1 MRGLRLLRERLFSIF
16 CGGTAGILLSFLPG
30 SHCALAQAPDPSP
43 ADAIVR
49 LIATDPDP
57 VGDRIPLIF
66 IHGLT
71 GNQVGREDSIAS
83 PNLAVWEPLVARL
96 RAADRDGVLRR
107 FKLYQFHYE
116 SHRHST
122 WELGRALRNALDREI
137 LADPD
142 FDREIVIIAHS
153 MGGLVAR
160 QYMNEHS
167 HNVGQFAGR
176 RGGERVRLLVTL
188 GTPHLG
194 SPFANG
200 PARNEVALAADLAD
214 GNLVDGWSA
223 AIAAAS
229 TLVHTSVDYQ
239 GGLRLDFEHVSWWE
253 PNRNDLRWDNQ
264 SLPFFPDKL
273 IDAENRDL
281 NTLNRGEQYAHRLV
295 AYYGTL
301 TETDQDYAAWLR
313 RLFPLGVGAGPRSPA
328 GVLVA
333 AGLTGKMRDQLVV
346 ASLILGHG
354 LRSREAKPFLA
365 NDGVVPVLSAALS
378 TKQIR
383 RMRCENYT
391 HEELRTG
398 EGGRS
403 CENGLTLAESL
414 LRRLREAAELAG
426 GGPVV
431 SRVEDLVDGADSGIA
446 PGQILALLGSSLGPA
461 ARAQTEMNAS
471 SVPVELS
478 GVRVLFGDH
487 PGGVLAAAPDRIIAI
502 APYEIAEADAVE
514 VRVEVNGFLSE
525 GRRIPVASANPRIL
539 VAPPGDWLA
548 RQESAGHALAWNDR
562 GASVNIASPAAPN
575 TVIGIA
581 VTGIGPLAGER
592 DGNRIAGDFQ
602 RVSPVLPVS
611 VTIGGLPADLVRVQT
626 IPSQPAA
633 ILMLVVR
640 VPSRLSGG
648 NHPVIVRAGNAA
660 SQEGVF
666 LSVAGSDPALS
677 IAEVSFEPAS
687 VVGGDSGRAVIR
699 LSRPVRTGETALI
712 RLRWDLPGVVF
723 FGDGPL
729 SSATLDLNLTTGA
742 SQAEVPF
749 MTRGVLQSRTV
760 NVSASLGS
768 QLITRQL
775 SITEGQ
781 AGLYLSQSSVVG
793 GSSVQATLRL
803 SGTAGFGGRFGSP
816 VEISISSSSS
826 AVRVPSLAILGPG
839 DSTITFTVSTQTVS
853 ANLQAVI
860 TARHPDLGEASARLT
875 VSPQGGGSGISIQ
888 DKTFEIE
895 GTFRIGAQ
903 SVGLLI
909 VAVPDSVSPASRGHF
924 IVVSNGGDFFR
935 YPQFTAGIS
944 AVGQVSGSTV
954 TFDGAVSSA
963 APGLYQS
970 NPLSMEMVTR
980 VTLTITFTALRAG
993 AEVTGRIR
1001 FVTTGGVREGE
1012 FTGRIN
1018 AIG

>member
-1 MRGLRLLRERLFSIF
+1 MFCHNLATGDLSKAICGAVSWLLLLATPGLPPL
-16 CGGTAGILLSFLPG
+16 TA
-30 SHCALAQAPDPSP
+30 QVVDPSP
-43 ADAIVR
+43 ADSVVK
-49 LIATDPDP
+49 LIPRDGDP

-83 PNLAVWEPLVARL
+83 PNLSVWEPLAARL
-96 RAADRDGVLRR
+96 RAADREGLLRR
-107 FKLYQFHYE
+107 FKVYQFHYE

-122 WELGRALRNALDREI
+122 WELGRALRNALDRET
-137 LADPD
+137 LADPG

-200 PARNEVALAADLAD
+200 PSRNQVALAADLAD
-214 GNLVDGWSA
+214 GNPVDGWSA

-239 GGLRLDFEHVSWWE
+239 GGLRFDFEHISWWE

-264 SLPFFPDKL
+264 SLPFFPDNQ

-301 TETDQDYAAWLR
+301 TETDPDYAAWLR
-313 RLFPLGVGAGPRSPA
+313 RLFPLGAGAGPRSPA

-333 AGLTGKMRDQLVV
+333 AGLTGNMRDQLVV

-365 NDGVVPVLSAALS
+365 NDGVVPVLSAAFS

-414 LRRLREAAELAG
+414 LGRLREAAELAG
-426 GGPVV
+426 DGPVL
-431 SRVEDLVDGADSGIA
+431 SRVEDLVDGTDSGIA
-446 PGQILALLGSSLGPA
+446 PGQIVALLGSSFGPA
-461 ARAQTEMNAS
+461 ERAQAEMTAS

-478 GVRVLFGDH
+478 GVRALFGDQ

-502 APYEIAEADAVE
+502 APYEIARSDAVE
-514 VRVEVNGFLSE
+514 VRVEVNGILSE
-525 GRRIPVASANPRIL
+525 GRRVPVASANPRIL

-548 RQESAGHALAWNDR
+548 RQEPAGHALAWNDR
-562 GASVNIASPAAPN
+562 GARVSIASPAAPN
-575 TVIGIA
+575 SVVGIA
-581 VTGIGPLAGER
+581 VTGMGPLAGER
-592 DGNRIAGDFQ
+592 DGNRIARDFQ
-602 RVSPVLPVS
+602 TVSPVLPVS

-633 ILMLVVR
+633 VLMLVVR

-660 SQEGVF
+660 SQPGVF

-677 IAEVSFEPAS
+677 LADVSLEPAS
-687 VVGGDSGRAVIR
+687 VVGGGSGRAIIR
-699 LSRPVRTGETALI
+699 LSRPVRTGETAQI
-712 RLRWDLPGVVF
+712 RLRWDLPGIVF

-729 SSATLDLNLTTGA
+729 SSATLDLNLTAGA

-775 SITEGQ
+775 SITQGQ

-793 GSSVQATLRL
+793 GGSVQATLRL

-816 VEISISSSSS
+816 VEISISSSHS

-839 DSTITFTVSTQTVS
+839 DSAITFTVSTQTVS

-860 TARHPDLGEASARLT
+860 TARHPDLGEATARLT
-875 VSPQGGGSGISIQ
+875 VSPPGGGSGISVQ
-888 DKTFEIE
+888 DKVFEIA
-895 GTFRIGAQ
+895 GTFRIGNQ
-903 SVGLLI
+903 TVGLQI
-909 VAVPDSVSPASRGHF
+909 QAVPDTYDPSGRSHY
-924 IVVSNGGDFFR
+924 IVISNGGDFLR
-935 YPQFTAGIS
+935 YPQFIVGITAT
-944 AVGQVSGSTV
+944 GQVAGSTV
-954 TFDGAVSSA
+954 TFDGSVLAS
-963 APGLYQS
+963 APGYYQS
-970 NPLSMEMVTR
+970 SPLSIEMVSR

-993 AEVTGRIR
+993 ADVSGKIR
-1001 FVTTGGVREGE
+1001 FVTSGGVREGE
-1012 FTGRIN
+1012 FTGRITG
-1018 AIG
+1018 IG